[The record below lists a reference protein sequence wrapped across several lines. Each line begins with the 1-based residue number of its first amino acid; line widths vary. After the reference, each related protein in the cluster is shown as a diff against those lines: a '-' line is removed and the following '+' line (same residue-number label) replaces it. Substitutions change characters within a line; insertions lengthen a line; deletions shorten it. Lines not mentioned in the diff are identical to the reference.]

1 MVQKIIFTKTAD
13 RSFNDIASFLE
24 ENASLSSAEKFA
36 ERVDFKINRLIEQPF
51 IGRPS
56 TKAKTVRKIL
66 ISKHIQMMYRVIG
79 KTLIISD
86 FFDTRQNP
94 NKSRF

>member
-1 MVQKIIFTKTAD
+1 MVQKVVFTKTAE
-13 RSFNDIASFLE
+13 RSFEEIASFLE
-24 ENASLSSAEKFA
+24 VNISISTAHKFA
-36 ERVDFKINRLIEQPF
+36 NDVDSKISRLQEHPL

-56 TKAKTVRKIL
+56 SKAKTVRKIN
-66 ISKHIQMMYRVIG
+66 ISKHLQMMYRVVG

-94 NKSRF
+94 NKSKF